1 MKNMQLLLID
11 NYDSFT
17 YNLVETVRQLHQAVD
32 ITVLR
37 NDKFKLSDVAA
48 FDKIMLSPGP
58 GVPSEAGLLKEVI
71 EQYAPKKA
79 ILGVCLGH
87 QAIGE
92 VFGSKLHNLDQV
104 LHGIQ
109 TPIKCESHYLFDQL
123 EKQTLVGRYHSW
135 IIDPYTLTEELE
147 VIATDENG
155 QIMAVSHKTYDVCG
169 IQFHPESVMTPRG
182 SQMLKNWINH

>member
-17 YNLVETVRQLHQAVD
+17 YNLVETVRQLNLSVD
-32 ITVLR
+32 ITVWR
-37 NDKFKLSDVAA
+37 NDKFNLSDVAN

-71 EQYAPKKA
+71 AQYASTKA

-92 VFGSKLHNLDQV
+92 VFGSQLHNLDQV

-109 TPIKCESHYLFDQL
+109 TPIICQSHYLFDQL
-123 EKQTLVGRYHSW
+123 EKQPMVGRYHSW
-135 IIDPYTLTEELE
+135 VIDPNTLSDELN
-147 VIATDENG
+147 VVATDENG
-155 QIMAVSHKTYDVCG
+155 QIMAISHQTHDVCG
-169 IQFHPESVMTPRG
+169 IQFHPESVMTPSG

>member
-1 MKNMQLLLID
+1 MKRLKILLID

-17 YNLVETVRQLHQAVD
+17 YNLVETVRQLDLAVD
-32 ITVLR
+32 ITVWR
-37 NDKFKLSDVAA
+37 NDKFVLSDVAV

-71 EQYAPKKA
+71 AFYAPTKP

-92 VFGSKLHNLDQV
+92 VFGAQLHNLEKV

-109 TPIKCESHYLFDQL
+109 TTISCQEHYLFDQV
-123 EKQTLVGRYHSW
+123 EKEPTVGRYHSW
-135 IIDPYTLTEELE
+135 VINPDTISDQLK
-147 VIATDENG
+147 VIASDENG
-155 QIMAVSHKTYDVCG
+155 QVMAVCHHTYDVCG
-169 IQFHPESVMTPRG
+169 IQFHPESVMTPSG
-182 SQMLKNWINH
+182 SQMLQNWITH